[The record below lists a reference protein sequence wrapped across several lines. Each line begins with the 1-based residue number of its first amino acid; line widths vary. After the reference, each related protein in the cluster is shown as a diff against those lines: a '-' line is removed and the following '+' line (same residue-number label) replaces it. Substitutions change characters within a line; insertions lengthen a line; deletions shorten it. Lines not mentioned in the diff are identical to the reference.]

1 MAKKKEGKLLQITY
15 IRSSIGYSQKHKAT
29 IRALGFHHLNQTV
42 VHPDSPA
49 LRGMLAKV
57 DRLVKIEEQEA
68 S

>member
-29 IRALGFHHLNQTV
+29 IRALGFHRLHQTV
-42 VHPDSPA
+42 VHPDSLA

-57 DRLVKIEEQEA
+57 DHLVKIVEQE
-68 S
+68 

>member
-29 IRALGFHHLNQTV
+29 IRALGFHRLHQTV

>member
-15 IRSSIGYSQKHKAT
+15 IRSSIGYSQKHKGT
-29 IRALGFHHLNQTV
+29 IRALGFHRLHQTV

-57 DRLVKIEEQEA
+57 GRLVKIVEQE
-68 S
+68 

>member
-15 IRSSIGYSQKHKAT
+15 IRSSIGYSQKHKGT
-29 IRALGFHHLNQTV
+29 IRALGFHRLHQTV

-57 DRLVKIEEQEA
+57 ERLVKIVEQE
-68 S
+68 